1 MRCCAHLHA
10 GSDLVRGGATSF
22 APSSPP
28 CVFEPPSSFL
38 FSTPRKTWFPL
49 CSTATKTDTSARQGG
64 RGLCVLGGGV
74 LKRRLQRVPGGAYW
88 EYNLMRLFASLE
100 TTFTGAKQHTHR
112 PPPLLLST
120 NIPYPTKRHTFP
132 PPRPVLP
139 VFTLFFAAVSHV
151 LKVVCVI
158 GWKHLACECD
168 IAVPFSHKLI
178 KWILTETIAPVWIC
192 DI

>member
-64 RGLCVLGGGV
+64 RGLCLLGGGV

-88 EYNLMRLFASLE
+88 EYDLMRLFASLE

-112 PPPLLLST
+112 PPPTPVINEYSLS
-120 NIPYPTKRHTFP
+120 NKEAHIPTTQASPACFHTFF
-132 PPRPVLP
+132 RCSESCAKGRLCYWVE
-139 VFTLFFAAVSHV
+139 A
-151 LKVVCVI
+151 
-158 GWKHLACECD
+158 
-168 IAVPFSHKLI
+168 FSLR
-178 KWILTETIAPVWIC
+178 V
-192 DI
+192 